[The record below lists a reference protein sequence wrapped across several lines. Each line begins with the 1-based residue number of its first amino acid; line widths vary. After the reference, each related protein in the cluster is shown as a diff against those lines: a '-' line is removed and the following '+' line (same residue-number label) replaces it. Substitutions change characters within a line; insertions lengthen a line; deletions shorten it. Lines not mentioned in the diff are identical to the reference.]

1 MRKRGKTIMLHSFVD
16 SLCFFEILADFFKVL
31 QSYQT
36 KLEAWT
42 RICLSSGTHLFPPKS
57 RLLSRNLFALSTCV
71 SKWVIIASCSHFFK
85 TYSKFI
91 TCFHKSWIYETLV
104 FCYQN
109 CSDLLWERIILGI
122 EKNVWNSRLKAEN
135 FQNFWD
141 P

>member
-1 MRKRGKTIMLHSFVD
+1 MRKRGENHHVAFFLLI
-16 SLCFFEILADFFKVL
+16 LCVFFEILADFFQSFF

-85 TYSKFI
+85 TYSKFM
-91 TCFHKSWIYETLV
+91 TCFHESWIYETYFHEICRLFWSV
-104 FCYQN
+104 LNGFSFKN
-109 CSDLLWERIILGI
+109 LRIKVDCKMPI
-122 EKNVWNSRLKAEN
+122 
-135 FQNFWD
+135 
-141 P
+141 